1 MIPKKFQKDRRSICL
16 ISTMSEVPPFI
27 RRDKNMLIEKLFSFG
42 RNEST
47 LGKTQT
53 TSRKSIMESLECR
66 RLMSGSGI
74 LEWPSSSQNILSV
87 GGTTLSASPT
97 GTDSTESGWAD
108 SGGGLN
114 RFEFEASY
122 DSTVQ
127 NTDVRTTPDGAV
139 PANPFGVFAVYDS
152 NAYKGQS
159 GWFEVGGTSA
169 GVPQWASLIA
179 IADQTGAANGLT
191 ALSAS
196 PVLSSLYVTV
206 TNASSSTLTSASAT
220 LAVVGKT
227 VVSPATDIINSST
240 LSISGPSLDSALPVN
255 PAIIAL
261 TSSRAGEIDMTPMLG
276 SDTPSVLDSFRSP
289 GLMLAL
295 DNLHASLEMAS
306 QAINVSFL
314 PSLISEVT
322 DSAISAEVVRPND
335 AVQSFSF
342 PEALASF
349 GQLTAEPPSGFERGL
364 FNNFMSIGTGASA
377 LFADS
382 PISSLLNEQS
392 VAQTWEV
399 AAAACL
405 AGTVAA
411 WWWTDESRADRSVSS
426 SSPFT
431 QTERFDSR

>member
-1 MIPKKFQKDRRSICL
+1 MTSLSSEPSVHKMIPKKFQKDRRSICL

-179 IADQTGAANGLT
+179 IADQTGAANEAGN
-191 ALSAS
+191 LS
-196 PVLSSLYVTV
+196 PIQVY
-206 TNASSSTLTSASAT
+206 
-220 LAVVGKT
+220 
-227 VVSPATDIINSST
+227 
-240 LSISGPSLDSALPVN
+240 
-255 PAIIAL
+255 
-261 TSSRAGEIDMTPMLG
+261 R
-276 SDTPSVLDSFRSP
+276 FRSRRC
-289 GLMLAL
+289 GKSIA
-295 DNLHASLEMAS
+295 EF
-306 QAINVSFL
+306 FL
-314 PSLISEVT
+314 LIQLCCR
-322 DSAISAEVVRPND
+322 ISRNCK
-335 AVQSFSF
+335 
-342 PEALASF
+342 
-349 GQLTAEPPSGFERGL
+349 
-364 FNNFMSIGTGASA
+364 
-377 LFADS
+377 FAG
-382 PISSLLNEQS
+382 IE
-392 VAQTWEV
+392 WEV
-399 AAAACL
+399 CC
-405 AGTVAA
+405 
-411 WWWTDESRADRSVSS
+411 
-426 SSPFT
+426 
-431 QTERFDSR
+431 